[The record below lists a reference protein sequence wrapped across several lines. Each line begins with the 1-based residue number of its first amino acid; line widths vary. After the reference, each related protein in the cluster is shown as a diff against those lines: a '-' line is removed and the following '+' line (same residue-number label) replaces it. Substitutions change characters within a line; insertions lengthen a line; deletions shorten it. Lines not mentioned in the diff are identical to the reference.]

1 MLDLPARSEGGADA
15 LTLTFPNAVAK
26 QASASG
32 LAPTFHGFGLAARVL
47 AVTIGFV
54 FLAMGLFYVTRL
66 TAHRE
71 MWLHGKISGAQTT
84 VDAFG
89 LAGPTPPPQ
98 ELSQKILHSVEVKW
112 LAVETPAGRREFVI
126 AGGPPAGAESIA
138 ADEGSYLESMAA
150 TFHALFAAP
159 GTVVKLSAPAQ
170 ANQPA
175 IEFAFDETPLIQSL
189 RRVSGNFLTISLTI
203 AAVVICVLWAALWR
217 MVLQPVRRL
226 TSNIIAFGES
236 PQDASRVIAPT
247 GRGNEI
253 GRAETALAVMQR
265 SLAHELAQGKRLAEL
280 GMAVARINHDLRNIL
295 SAAQLISDRLAT
307 IPDPL
312 AQRLAPRLVATL
324 DRAIQFCQSTLT
336 YGASR
341 ELPPSRRPFDLS
353 ELVSQVVESAKAE
366 NDAEIDYNIDIPPRF
381 CVYAD
386 PDHTLRVL
394 ENLSRN
400 AAQALMAKG
409 STDGRPKAIRFAAI
423 RTDGLALVEISDT
436 GPGFPADQS
445 ERIFEPFHK
454 STSDAGAGLGLA
466 IAADLVTRNGGAIT
480 LAPVKADDFYCGA
493 RFLIKLPTA
502 EAAARKP
509 ARVPSDARELLP

>member
-1 MLDLPARSEGGADA
+1 MLDLPAKSEGRANPPALAEALARRPAAPG
-15 LTLTFPNAVAK
+15 LTLPL
-26 QASASG
+26 QS
-32 LAPTFHGFGLAARVL
+32 FGLAARVL
-47 AVTIGFV
+47 AVTVAFV

-71 MWLHGKISGAQTT
+71 MWLHGKISAAQTT
-84 VDAFG
+84 VEAFG
-89 LAGPTPPPQ
+89 LAGPTPPSQ
-98 ELSQKILHSVEVKW
+98 ELAQKILHSVDVKW
-112 LAVETPAGRREFVI
+112 IAVETPAGRREFVV
-126 AGGPPAGAESIA
+126 AGGPPASAESIT
-138 ADEGSYLESMAA
+138 ADENSYFESMAA
-150 TFHALFAAP
+150 TFRALFDTP
-159 GTVVKLSAPAQ
+159 GTVVKLNGPAQ
-170 ANQPA
+170 ANQPS
-175 IEFAFDETPLIQSL
+175 IEFAFDETPLIKSL

-253 GRAETALAVMQR
+253 GRAEAALAVMQR
-265 SLAHELAQGKRLAEL
+265 SLAHELAQRKRLAEL

-341 ELPPSRRPFDLS
+341 ELPPLRRRFDLS
-353 ELVSQVVESAKAE
+353 ELVSQVVESENAE
-366 NDAEIDYNIDIPPRF
+366 YDAAINYNIDIPPRF

-386 PDHTLRVL
+386 PDHTLRIL

-400 AAQALMAKG
+400 AAQALTAKG
-409 STDGRPKAIRFAAI
+409 AADGRPKAIRFAAI
-423 RTDGLALVEISDT
+423 RTDGLALIEVSDT
-436 GPGFPADQS
+436 GPGFPPDQN

-454 STSDAGAGLGLA
+454 STSDVGAGLGLA

-480 LAPVKADDFYCGA
+480 LAPSKADDFYCGA

-502 EAAARKP
+502 EGAGRKP
-509 ARVPSDARELLP
+509 ARALPDARERLP

>member
-1 MLDLPARSEGGADA
+1 MLDLPARIESRADA
-15 LTLTFPNAVAK
+15 QALSAALAK
-26 QASASG
+26 HASAPG
-32 LAPTFHGFGLAARVL
+32 LALPLQSFGLAARVL

-54 FLAMGLFYVTRL
+54 FLAMSLFYLSRL

-71 MWLHGKISGAQTT
+71 MWLHNKISGAQTT
-84 VDAFG
+84 VEAFG

-98 ELSQKILHSVEVKW
+98 DLAQKILHSVDVKW
-112 LAVETPAGRREFVI
+112 LAVATPSGRREFVI
-126 AGGPPAGAESIA
+126 AGGPPVGAESITA
-138 ADEGSYLESMAA
+138 GDSSYFESLAA
-150 TFHALFAAP
+150 TFRALFAEP
-159 GTVVKLSAPAQ
+159 HRVVKLSAPAQ
-170 ANQPA
+170 AGQPA
-175 IEFAFDETPLIQSL
+175 IEFAFDETSLIQSL
-189 RRVSGNFLTISLTI
+189 WRVSGNFLAISLMI
-203 AAVVICVLWAALWR
+203 AAVVSCVLWAALWR
-217 MVLQPVRRL
+217 MVLEPVRRL
-226 TSNIIAFGES
+226 TSNIIAFGEG
-236 PQDASRVIAPT
+236 PQDATRVIEPS

-253 GRAETALAVMQR
+253 GRAEAALAIMQR
-265 SLAHELAQGKRLAEL
+265 SLAHELAQRKRLAEL

-353 ELVSQVVESAKAE
+353 KLVREVVESGKAE
-366 NDAEIDYNIDIPPRF
+366 HDAAIDYNIDIPPRF

-386 PDHTLRVL
+386 PDHVLRVL
-394 ENLSRN
+394 DNLSRN

-409 STDGRPKAIRFAAI
+409 AADGRPKAIRFAAI
-423 RTDGLALVEISDT
+423 RTDGHALIEISDT
-436 GPGFPADQS
+436 GPGFPPDQNA
-445 ERIFEPFHK
+445 RIFEPFHK
-454 STSDAGAGLGLA
+454 STSDVGAGLGLA

-480 LAPVKADDFYCGA
+480 LAPAKADDFYCGA

-502 EAAARKP
+502 EGALRKP
-509 ARVPSDARELLP
+509 ARAFPDARQQLP

>member
-15 LTLTFPNAVAK
+15 LALMFPNAVAK

-32 LAPTFHGFGLAARVL
+32 LAPPFHGFGLAARVL

-54 FLAMGLFYVTRL
+54 LLAMSLFYVTRL

-71 MWLHGKISGAQTT
+71 MLLHGKISAVQTT

-89 LAGPTPPPQ
+89 MAGPTPPPQ
-98 ELSQKILHSVEVKW
+98 DLSQRILNSVDVKW
-112 LAVETPAGRREFVI
+112 MAIETPTGRREFVI
-126 AGGPPAGAESIA
+126 AGGPPAGVESII
-138 ADEGSYLESMAA
+138 ADDNSYPESMAA

-159 GTVVKLSAPAQ
+159 RTVVKLSAPAQ
-170 ANQPA
+170 ANEPA
-175 IEFAFDETPLIQSL
+175 IEFAFDETTLVQSL
-189 RRVSGNFLTISLTI
+189 RRVSYNFLTISLTI
-203 AAVVICVLWAALWR
+203 AAVVTCVLWAALWR

-236 PQDASRVIAPT
+236 PQDASRVIAPS
-247 GRGNEI
+247 GRSNEI
-253 GRAETALAVMQR
+253 GRAEAALAVMQG

-341 ELPPSRRPFDLS
+341 ELPPSRRRFDLS
-353 ELVSQVVESAKAE
+353 ELVSQVVEAGTAE
-366 NDAEIDYNIDIPPRF
+366 HEVAIDYNIDIPPRF

-386 PDHTLRVL
+386 PDHMLRVL

-409 STDGRPKAIRFAAI
+409 ATDGRPKAIRFAAI

-436 GPGFPADQS
+436 GPGFPPDQHD
-445 ERIFEPFHK
+445 RIFEPFHK
-454 STSDAGAGLGLA
+454 STSDVGAGLGLA

-480 LAPVKADDFYCGA
+480 LAPAKADDFYCGA

-502 EAAARKP
+502 EGARKS
-509 ARVPSDARELLP
+509 ARSAPDARELLP

>member
-1 MLDLPARSEGGADA
+1 MLDVPARSEGANA
-15 LTLTFPNAVAK
+15 LAFPNAVAK
-26 QASASG
+26 QASAVG
-32 LAPTFHGFGLAARVL
+32 LAPSIYGFGLAARVL

-54 FLAMGLFYVTRL
+54 LLAMSLFYVTRL

-71 MWLHGKISGAQTT
+71 MLLHGKIGAVQTT

-89 LAGPTPPPQ
+89 MAAPTPPPQ
-98 ELSQKILHSVEVKW
+98 DLSRKILNSVDVKW
-112 LAVETPAGRREFVI
+112 MAIETPVGRHEFVT
-126 AGGPPAGAESIA
+126 AGGPLESVESVT
-138 ADEGSYLESMAA
+138 ADDSSYFESMAA

-170 ANQPA
+170 ANEPA
-175 IEFAFDETPLIQSL
+175 IEFAFDETTLVQSL
-189 RRVSGNFLTISLTI
+189 KRVSYNFLTISLTI
-203 AAVVICVLWAALWR
+203 AAVVTCVLWAALWR

-236 PQDASRVIAPT
+236 PQDGSRVIAPS

-253 GRAETALAVMQR
+253 GRAEAALAVMQG

-341 ELPPSRRPFDLS
+341 ELPPSRRRFDLS
-353 ELVSQVVESAKAE
+353 ELVSQVVESGQAE
-366 NDAEIDYNIDIPPRF
+366 HDAAVDYNIDIPPRF
-381 CVYAD
+381 CVHAD
-386 PDHTLRVL
+386 PDHILRVL

-400 AAQALMAKG
+400 AAQALMTKG
-409 STDGRPKAIRFAAI
+409 ATDGRPKAIRFAAI
-423 RTDGLALVEISDT
+423 RTDGLALIEISDT
-436 GPGFPADQS
+436 GPGFPPDQYD
-445 ERIFEPFHK
+445 RIFEPFHK
-454 STSDAGAGLGLA
+454 STSDVGAGLGLA

-480 LAPVKADDFYCGA
+480 LAPAKADDFYCGA

-502 EAAARKP
+502 EGARKST
-509 ARVPSDARELLP
+509 RVPSDARELLP